1 MNNDLQKEIVELA
14 KKQQEKQLATAEF
27 IKGLII
33 ALVINVVLTGI
44 IILST
49 AFGEGEL
56 DLSAW
61 LKLISDAFAIPG
73 LFTLLLYLLVWVSQK
88 GAFDAIS
95 YSVQLAFVT
104 IFHKDTKEAHLPATY
119 AEYCELKHKE
129 KKKDSSYLLISGG
142 SFLVIGI
149 IVMIVFYFTI

>member
-14 KKQQEKQLATAEF
+14 KKQKEKEKNTAEF

-33 ALVINVVLTGI
+33 ALTINAVLTGI
-44 IILST
+44 IIASVALGDT
-49 AFGEGEL
+49 EL
-56 DLSAW
+56 NLSAW
-61 LKLISDAFAIPG
+61 LKLITDGFSIPG
-73 LFTLLLYLLVWVSQK
+73 LFTLLLYLLIWASQA

-95 YSVQLAFVT
+95 YSIQLAFVT

-129 KKKDSSYLLISGG
+129 KKKDTNYLLISGG
-142 SFLVIGI
+142 IFLAIGL
-149 IVMIVFYFTI
+149 IVMIAFFFTI